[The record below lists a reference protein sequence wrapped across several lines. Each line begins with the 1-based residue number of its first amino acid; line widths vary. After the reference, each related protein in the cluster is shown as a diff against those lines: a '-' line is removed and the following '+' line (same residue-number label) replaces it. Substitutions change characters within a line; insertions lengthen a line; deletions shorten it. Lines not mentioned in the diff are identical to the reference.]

1 MKTESISRKGPV
13 REQNQD
19 RLLIRKFSNGSI
31 LLAVADG
38 AGGEPAG
45 EQASEIVKETL
56 MQFNP
61 ELEVVESHLVEL
73 MLAADRHIVAM
84 VEKEQDLRGMGS
96 TMTAAFVRNGVLHW
110 AHVGDSRLYLF
121 RGNELSQE
129 TEDDTMAGFL
139 LSEGELTKEEARNHP
154 GRNLLF
160 ECVGCGH
167 FEVKTGEFKVQQG
180 DLVLLT
186 TDGLHDKLP
195 EDKIISILRAE
206 GGLKEKLEELVSRA
220 LEVSGRDNVTVVAM
234 HV

>member
-1 MKTESISRKGPV
+1 MKTESISCKGPV

-19 RLLIRKFSNGSI
+19 RFLIRTFPSGSI

-45 EQASEIVKETL
+45 EQASEIVRETL
-56 MQFNP
+56 MQFDP
-61 ELEVVESHLVEL
+61 ESEAVESQLVEL
-73 MLAADRHIVAM
+73 MMAADRHIVAM
-84 VEKEQDLRGMGS
+84 VEMDQDLRGMGS
-96 TMTAAFVRNGVLHW
+96 TMTAAFVLNGVVRW

-121 RGNELSQE
+121 RGNKLYQK

-167 FEVKTGEFKVQQG
+167 FEVKIGDFRVQEG
-180 DLVLLT
+180 DLILLT
-186 TDGLHDKLP
+186 TDGLHDKLR
-195 EDKIISILRAE
+195 EEKIVSILRSE
-206 GGLKEKLEELVSRA
+206 VGLKEKLEA
-220 LEVSGRDNVTVVAM
+220 LASSAIEVSGRDNVTVVAM
-234 HV
+234 QV